1 MKNFGANLDTEK
13 VFQNDGFYSS
23 LSDFKRF
30 LLFVLNQYLMEDNT
44 FRMYYD
50 PKTGE
55 FIKDESYKS
64 PYKKFVMDRINLKN
78 IGFCK
83 AGFAYSEDNK
93 ELAVVS
99 PEYFMIHLLDN
110 IKKSS
115 TELYSAFL
123 SFQKD
128 YGNDVLDNL
137 SFKKVHE
144 DLYNKYRS
152 ESEKT
157 KGLYKLTEDYSETY
171 LRAIILLKQIESTI
185 DAVEIKLLDYFSDEF
200 DEWNDEHYKKVEQE
214 IEEKLNNTPRNDR
227 EEIENGIRTR
237 YIDQDYLKLEDEMQN
252 LRQTEAQNALNR
264 YRKAFA
270 EKQKIAR
277 TELIRILENQFKEIV
292 ACYSYLDN
300 QHKRGY
306 ITDLGIDEVLYYSH
320 PKDKHNPKRLH
331 DEVIGYCAEDYDEM
345 YLFSE
350 EKENETDNENCETVI
365 RNINM

>member
-1 MKNFGANLDTEK
+1 MENFGADLDNERIIQ
-13 VFQNDGFYSS
+13 VDGFYSS

-30 LLFVLNQYLMEDNT
+30 LLFLLNQYLMEDNT
-44 FRMYYD
+44 FEIYYD
-50 PKTGE
+50 SKTGK
-55 FIKDESYKS
+55 FIKDELYKS

-123 SFQKD
+123 SFQEK

-171 LRAIILLKQIESTI
+171 LRAIILLKQIDSTI
-185 DAVEIKLLDYFSDEF
+185 DDVEVKLLDYFSDEF

-252 LRQTEAQNALNR
+252 LRQKEAQNALNR

-270 EKQKIAR
+270 ENQKIAG

-300 QHKRGY
+300 EHKRGY

-331 DEVIGYCAEDYDEM
+331 DEIIGYCAEDYDEM

-350 EKENETDNENCETVI
+350 NEENDNDNYETVI